1 MVCCEDMTHPTARI
15 FDPEIVKRLRRAI
28 GQLNTVVAMIEGHRN
43 CAEVAMQLQAAEKA
57 VTQAK
62 KAFIHEHIAH
72 RFEPGDTVSRE
83 ALAELHDISKY
94 L

>member
-1 MVCCEDMTHPTARI
+1 MSHPTA
-15 FDPEIVKRLRRAI
+15 DTANPEIVKRLRRAI
-28 GQLNTVVAMIEGHRN
+28 GQLNTVVAMIETHRE

-62 KAFIHEHIAH
+62 KTFIHEHIAH
-72 RFEPGDTVSRE
+72 RFEPGDTVSRQ
-83 ALAELHDISKY
+83 ALAELHEISKY

>member
-1 MVCCEDMTHPTARI
+1 MSHPTA
-15 FDPEIVKRLRRAI
+15 DTANPEIVKRLRRAI
-28 GQLNTVVAMIEGHRN
+28 GQLNTVVAMIEDHRE

-62 KAFIHEHIAH
+62 KTFIHEHIAH
-72 RFEPGDTVSRE
+72 RFEPGDTVSRQ
-83 ALAELHDISKY
+83 ALAELHEISKY

>member
-1 MVCCEDMTHPTARI
+1 MSHPSADN
-15 FDPEIVKRLRRAI
+15 FNPQIVKRLRRAI
-28 GQLNTVVAMIEGHRN
+28 GQLNTVAAMIEAHRN

-72 RFEPGDTVSRE
+72 RFEPGDTVSRQ
-83 ALAELHDISKY
+83 ALSQLHEISKY

>member
-1 MVCCEDMTHPTARI
+1 MTHPTGHS
-15 FDPEIVKRLRRAI
+15 FNPEIIKRLRRAI
-28 GQLNTVVAMIEGHRN
+28 GQLNTIVGMIEADRN

-72 RFEPGDTVSRE
+72 RFEPGDTVSRQ
-83 ALAELHDISKY
+83 ALGELHEISKY

>member
-1 MVCCEDMTHPTARI
+1 MSHSTA
-15 FDPEIVKRLRRAI
+15 DSANPEIVKRLRRAI
-28 GQLNTVVAMIEGHRN
+28 GQLTTVVAMIEGHRQ

-72 RFEPGDTVSRE
+72 RFEPGDTVSRQ
-83 ALAELHDISKY
+83 ALGELHEISKY

>member
-1 MVCCEDMTHPTARI
+1 MSHPTAGTAN
-15 FDPEIVKRLRRAI
+15 PEIVKRLRRAI
-28 GQLNTVVAMIEGHRN
+28 GQLNTVVAMIEDHRE

-62 KAFIHEHIAH
+62 KTFIHEHIAH
-72 RFEPGDTVSRE
+72 RFEPGDTVSRQ
-83 ALAELHDISKY
+83 ALAELHEISKY

>member
-1 MVCCEDMTHPTARI
+1 MSHPTA
-15 FDPEIVKRLRRAI
+15 DSANPEIVKRLRRAI
-28 GQLNTVVAMIEGHRN
+28 GQLNTIVAMIESHRD

-72 RFEPGDTVSRE
+72 RFEPGDTVSRQ
-83 ALAELHDISKY
+83 ALAELHEISKY

>member
-1 MVCCEDMTHPTARI
+1 MVYCGVSHPTA
-15 FDPEIVKRLRRAI
+15 DSANPEIVKRLRRAI
-28 GQLNTVVAMIEGHRN
+28 GQLNTVVAMIEGHRD

-57 VTQAK
+57 VMQAK

-72 RFEPGDTVSRE
+72 RFEPGDTVSRQ
-83 ALAELHDISKY
+83 ALSELHEISKY